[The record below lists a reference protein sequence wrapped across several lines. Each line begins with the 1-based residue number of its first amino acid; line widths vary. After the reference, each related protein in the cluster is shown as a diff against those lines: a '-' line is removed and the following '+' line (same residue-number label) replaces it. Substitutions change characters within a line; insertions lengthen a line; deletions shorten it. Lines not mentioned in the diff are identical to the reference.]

1 MKVYIVW
8 EIVTGYPED
17 GAGEYLKEIFANED
31 DAKAYC
37 TQLNRELEEEEE
49 EECDDGLEFD
59 DDECSS
65 TYYIVKER
73 EVK

>member
-8 EIVTGYPED
+8 EVVLGYPED
-17 GAGEYLKEIFANED
+17 GAGTYFKEVFANED
-31 DAKAYC
+31 DARAYC
-37 TQLNRELEEEEE
+37 TQRNQELKEETE

-59 DDECSS
+59 DDEYPSI
-65 TYYIVKER
+65 YYVVKEW